1 MDRYKKI
8 QQIAQEAGCTV
19 KRQENLS
26 RYTSF
31 HIGGPADLWIETP
44 SVQALTQIVSLC
56 GGEHLPWMVLGKGSN
71 LLVPD
76 EGVHGVVLHL
86 CGDFETIHRE
96 ESGLIRCGAAVS
108 LMKLCKFAQEQGLS
122 GLEFAWGI
130 PGSVGGAAYMN
141 AGAYQGEMKDVLV
154 SCRHLTQEG
163 KQGERKGEALRLSYR
178 RSAYTDTKDVITQV
192 SVKLQKD
199 NPDRIRERMDDYMG
213 RRKSKQPLEYPSA
226 GSVFKRPAGYFAG
239 GLIEQCGLK
248 GKRIG
253 GAMVSEKHA
262 GFIINYDKASCEDIK
277 RLISFIQET
286 VLRDTGVSLERELKI
301 LDADTLQF
309 I

>member
-1 MDRYKKI
+1 MDRYENI
-8 QQIAQEAGCTV
+8 QQIAQNAGCAV

-44 SVQALTQIVSLC
+44 SVRALSQLLSLC
-56 GGEHLPWMVLGKGSN
+56 WGENLPWMVLGKGSN

-86 CGDFETIHRE
+86 CGDFETIHVE
-96 ESGLIRCGAAVS
+96 EPGLIRCGAAVS

-154 SCRHLTQEG
+154 SCRHLTPQG
-163 KQGERKGEALRLSYR
+163 KQGELKGEQLCLSYR
-178 RSAYTDTKDVITQV
+178 RSAYTDTKDVINNV

-199 NPDRIRERMDDYMG
+199 DPDSIRERMDDYMN

-248 GKRIG
+248 GKRVG

-262 GFIINYDKASCEDIK
+262 GFIINYENASCEDVK
-277 RLISFIQET
+277 GLIALIQET
-286 VLRDTGVSLERELKI
+286 VLRETGVPLERELKI
-301 LDADTLQF
+301 LDANTLQF
-309 I
+309 V

>member
-1 MDRYKKI
+1 MDRYENI
-8 QQIAQEAGCTV
+8 QQIAQNAGCAV

-44 SVQALTQIVSLC
+44 SVRALSQLLSLC
-56 GGEHLPWMVLGKGSN
+56 WEENLPWMVLGKGSN

-86 CGDFETIHRE
+86 CGDFETIHVE
-96 ESGLIRCGAAVS
+96 EPGLIRCGAAVS

-154 SCRHLTQEG
+154 SCRHLTPQG
-163 KQGERKGEALRLSYR
+163 KQGELKGEQLCLSYR
-178 RSAYTDTKDVITQV
+178 RSAYTDTKDVINNV

-199 NPDRIRERMDDYMG
+199 DPDSIRERMDDYMN

-248 GKRIG
+248 GKRVG
-253 GAMVSEKHA
+253 GALVSEKHA
-262 GFIINYDKASCEDIK
+262 GFIINYENASCEDVK
-277 RLISFIQET
+277 GLIALIQET
-286 VLRDTGVSLERELKI
+286 VLRETGVPLERELKI
-301 LDADTLQF
+301 LDANTLQF
-309 I
+309 V